1 MRQVDQPENMPALG
15 APIRAPLPKPV
26 PVASKD
32 GRFVTGIDGKLSTTI
47 PLPPTRSQCLAAAG
61 HQRRPTWHS
70 LPSEDSVLSRGVL
83 SYGSSQDY
91 GLNQNKSP
99 SAWEWCKFLG

>member
-47 PLPPTRSQCLAAAG
+47 PLPPTGFKQYHCT
-61 HQRRPTWHS
+61 HEM
-70 LPSEDSVLSRGVL
+70 LPS
-83 SYGSSQDY
+83 
-91 GLNQNKSP
+91 P
-99 SAWEWCKFLG
+99 SEWEWYKYPG